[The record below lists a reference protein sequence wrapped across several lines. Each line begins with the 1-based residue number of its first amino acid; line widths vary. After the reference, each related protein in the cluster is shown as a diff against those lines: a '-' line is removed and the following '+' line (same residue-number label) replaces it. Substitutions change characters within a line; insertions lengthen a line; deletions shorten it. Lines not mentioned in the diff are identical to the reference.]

1 MIIIPKVLRPITNPI
16 IQDLETSTSLENTLL
31 SKASACR
38 EASARV
44 ATFEASDIGDVDGA
58 NSESGVDCDGSNLVA
73 EEGGGDEVFGGALG
87 EGCGGW
93 AVDVYGVGVYENG
106 GAGCCGGTEGGGC
119 YGNEASCACWGDL
132 RWERLVG

>member
-1 MIIIPKVLRPITNPI
+1 MIIIPKILRSITNPI
-16 IQDLETSTSLENTLL
+16 IQNLETTSTLQNTLL
-31 SKASACR
+31 SKPSACR
-38 EASARV
+38 ETSAGIT
-44 ATFEASDIGDVDGA
+44 AFETGDVCDVDRA
-58 NSESGVDCDGSNLVA
+58 NSECGVDCDGSDLVA
-73 EEGGGDEVFGGALG
+73 EEGGGDEVFGGALS